1 MAKQPKLE
9 DRPEMLRDLR
19 SLVAK
24 ALGAPEE
31 LPPVT
36 LWEHAVRRWRPL
48 EYIPWVV
55 LALSFLFLAWLYWQ
69 VFRG

>member
-1 MAKQPKLE
+1 MAKQRKLE

-31 LPPVT
+31 SPPVT
-36 LWEHAVRRWRPL
+36 LWARLVRWWRN
-48 EYIPWVV
+48 
-55 LALSFLFLAWLYWQ
+55 
-69 VFRG
+69 RD

>member
-1 MAKQPKLE
+1 MAKQRKLE

-31 LPPVT
+31 SPPVT
-36 LWEHAVRRWRPL
+36 LWERAVRRWRQS
-48 EYIPWVV
+48 EYTRWVV
-55 LALSFLFLAWLYWQ
+55 LALSFLLVAWLYWQ